1 MVDRRGYAPR
11 TAGCKP
17 ADLLTNLAAHR
28 KWHGVSVLPRA
39 RGVLEIEAPA
49 SMQLAL
55 RGG

>member
-1 MVDRRGYAPR
+1 
-11 TAGCKP
+11 
-17 ADLLTNLAAHR
+17 
-28 KWHGVSVLPRA
+28 VLPRA